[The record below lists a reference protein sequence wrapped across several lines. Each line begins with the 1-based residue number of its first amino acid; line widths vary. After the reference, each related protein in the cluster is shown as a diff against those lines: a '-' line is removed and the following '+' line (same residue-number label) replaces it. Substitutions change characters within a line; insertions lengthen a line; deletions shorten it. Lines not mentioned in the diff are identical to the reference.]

1 MRGSFDSAL
10 RMTRF
15 RQQRTTHDLRRT
27 TIMIK
32 AVRGT
37 RDLLPPETALWNFVE
52 STVRDVFRAYNFHEI
67 RTPIFE
73 STELF
78 ARGVG
83 EETDIVSKE
92 MYTWKDQGR
101 AESDKGQSLTLRPE
115 NTAGVVRAYIEH
127 KLWDRGLNKLF
138 YIGPQFRRERP
149 QKGRYRQFYQIGAEV
164 IGPATSG
171 SESPARDAEILEL
184 LATLLDRLG
193 IAGWQLELNSIGCEN
208 DRAAYNE
215 ELRAALDPV
224 KDKMCSDC
232 QRRAVTNPLR
242 VFDCKVPE
250 DQPIIEK
257 LPRISEFLDEPCRQH
272 FQQVQEILNSVG
284 VPFTFNDRLVRGL
297 DYYTRTAFEFTHGN
311 LGAQNAIL
319 GGGRYDG
326 LSEALGGPPAP
337 GIGFAIGEDRL
348 VMSLGK
354 TPEDVL
360 RKPDVYIAPLGVG
373 MNREAARLAREL
385 RRNNIVVELGDES
398 FRLKKSLE
406 TASKLGSKY
415 ALILGENELS
425 AGVFALKNLAM
436 GEQTSVPR
444 ADLVAKLRNTS
455 EEK

>member
-1 MRGSFDSAL
+1 
-10 RMTRF
+10 
-15 RQQRTTHDLRRT
+15 
-27 TIMIK
+27 MIK

-52 STVRDVFRAYNFHEI
+52 AAVRDVFRAYNFQEI

-101 AESDKGQSLTLRPE
+101 AQSDQGQSLTLRPE

-127 KLWDRGLNKLF
+127 KLWDRGLNKLY

-164 IGPATSG
+164 IGPASAG

-193 IAGWQLELNSIGCEN
+193 IKDWTLELNSIGCAN
-208 DRAAYNE
+208 DRAAYNDA
-215 ELRAALDPV
+215 LRKALEPV
-224 KDKMCSDC
+224 APKMCVDC

-250 DQPIIEK
+250 DQPIIET
-257 LPRISEFLDEPCRQH
+257 LPRISEFLDEPCRKH
-272 FQQVQEILNSVG
+272 FEEVKEILTAVG
-284 VPFTFNDRLVRGL
+284 VEFKLNDRLVRGL
-297 DYYTRTAFEFTHGN
+297 DYYSRTAFEFTHGA

-326 LSEALGGPPAP
+326 LSEMLGGPQ
-337 GIGFAIGEDRL
+337 RL
-348 VMSLGK
+348 
-354 TPEDVL
+354 
-360 RKPDVYIAPLGVG
+360 RA
-373 MNREAARLAREL
+373 
-385 RRNNIVVELGDES
+385 
-398 FRLKKSLE
+398 
-406 TASKLGSKY
+406 LGSP
-415 ALILGENELS
+415 
-425 AGVFALKNLAM
+425 LAKT
-436 GEQTSVPR
+436 GW
-444 ADLVAKLRNTS
+444 
-455 EEK
+455 

>member
-1 MRGSFDSAL
+1 
-10 RMTRF
+10 MTERLE
-15 RQQRTTHDLRRT
+15 HG
-27 TIMIK
+27 IVMIK

-52 STVRDVFRAYNFHEI
+52 SAVRDVFRAYNFQEI

-83 EETDIVSKE
+83 EETDVVAKE
-92 MYTWKDQGR
+92 MYTWEDRGR

-127 KLWDRGLNKLF
+127 KLWDRGLSKLY

-164 IGPATSG
+164 IGPASAG
-171 SESPARDAEILEL
+171 SESPARDAEVLEM

-193 IAGWQLELNSIGCEN
+193 IAGWNLELNSVGCPN
-208 DRAAYNE
+208 DRAAFNE
-215 ELRAALDPV
+215 ALRKALEPV
-224 KDKMCSDC
+224 VGKMCVDC

-250 DQPIIEK
+250 DQPIIDK
-257 LPRISEFLDEPCRQH
+257 LPRISQFLDETSRAH
-272 FQQVQEILNSVG
+272 FVEVQEILKAVA
-284 VPFTFNDRLVRGL
+284 VPFVLNDRLVRGI
-297 DYYTRTAFEFTHGN
+297 DYYTRTAFEFTHGA

-326 LSEALGGPPAP
+326 LSEALGGPAAP

-348 VMSLGK
+348 VMSLA
-354 TPEDVL
+354 ESAESLV
-360 RKPDVYIAPLGVG
+360 RKPDVYIAPLGAA

-385 RRNNIVVELGDES
+385 RRHDLVVDLGDES
-398 FRLKKSLE
+398 FRLKKSFE
-406 TASKLGSKY
+406 AADKMGARY
-415 ALILGENELS
+415 ILIVGGNEVAAAAFPPNHLS
-425 AGVFALKNLAM
+425 S
-436 GEQTSVPR
+436 GEQVTVPR
-444 ADLVAKLRNTS
+444 ATRAQRILQK
-455 EEK
+455 